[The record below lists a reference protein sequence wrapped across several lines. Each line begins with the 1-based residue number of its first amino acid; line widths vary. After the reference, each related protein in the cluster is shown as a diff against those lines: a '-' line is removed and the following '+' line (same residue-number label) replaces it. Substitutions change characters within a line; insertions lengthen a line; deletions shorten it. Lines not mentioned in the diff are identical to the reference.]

1 MTVRTV
7 VTVGAGQVA
16 AVAARTLRRR
26 GFDGRIVLLGDE
38 PYAPYQRPPLSKE
51 FLAGREGVGSLA
63 LLTPK
68 WLDANDIDIRT
79 GVQVQRI
86 DTARRTVEFDGGEIA
101 ADAIVLAT
109 GGRPRTLPI
118 TGSRPDLV
126 HYLRTLDDATA
137 LAARLTPGSTL
148 AIVGGGFIGL
158 EIAATARLLGVTVT
172 VVEQAGHL
180 LGGILG
186 EQVGRYCADLHR
198 RNGVDLRTGTG
209 VASVTTSE
217 SGVRITTT
225 GGDIIDADAVV
236 VGIGIVPNTD
246 IATASGLTVDGGV
259 VVDATGRTSVE
270 NIYAAGDVAE
280 RFSPREGRHV
290 RVEHFDNANRQ
301 AAVVADTIVGRQSL
315 SDDPHWFWSDQYE
328 MNLQMG
334 GFAMTWDQLV
344 FRGSVEERS
353 FTAFYLHEGV
363 LRSVLSV
370 NRPRDV
376 RRAMPLIKVA
386 ARPDPAALRDEDVDL
401 RTLAPPAAEPSS

>member
-38 PYAPYQRPPLSKE
+38 QHAPYQRPPLSKE
-51 FLAGREGVGSLA
+51 FLAGREGIDSLA
-63 LLTPK
+63 LLTRK

-79 GVQVQRI
+79 GVSVQRI
-86 DTARRTVEFDGGEIA
+86 DTATRTVEFDGGEIA

-109 GGRPRTLPI
+109 GGRPRTLAT

-137 LAARLTPGSTL
+137 LAARLTPGSSL

-158 EIAATARLLGVTVT
+158 EIAATAQSLGVTVT
-172 VVEQAGHL
+172 VLEQAEHL

-186 EQVGRYCADLHR
+186 EQVGRHCAELHR

-209 VASVTTSE
+209 VASVTTSDR
-217 SGVRITTT
+217 GVRIETTT
-225 GGDIIDADAVV
+225 GGIVEADAVV

-246 IATASGLTVDGGV
+246 IAAASGLAVDGGI

-270 NIYAAGDVAE
+270 NIYAAGDVAK

-315 SDDPHWFWSDQYE
+315 SDDPHWFWSDQYDSNIQFAGSASGTTE
-328 MNLQMG
+328 LVVRRDTDSG
-334 GFAMTWDQLV
+334 EFSVFYLAGDVLTAAFAMD
-344 FRGSVEERS
+344 RGE
-353 FTAFYLHEGV
+353 
-363 LRSVLSV
+363 
-370 NRPRDV
+370 DI
-376 RRAMPLIKVA
+376 MA
-386 ARPDPAALRDEDVDL
+386 ARELIGRRVDAALLADEDTDL
-401 RTLAPPAAEPSS
+401 WEMYEEVEPA

>member
-38 PYAPYQRPPLSKE
+38 QHAPYQRPPLSKE
-51 FLAGREGVGSLA
+51 FLAGREGVDSLA
-63 LLTPK
+63 LLTRK

-79 GVQVQRI
+79 GVSVQRI
-86 DTARRTVEFDGGEIA
+86 DTATRTVEFDGGEIA

-109 GGRPRTLPI
+109 GGRPRTLTA

-137 LAARLTPGSTL
+137 LAARLTPGSSL

-158 EIAATARLLGVTVT
+158 EIAATARSLGVTVT
-172 VVEQAGHL
+172 VLEQSEHL

-186 EQVGRYCADLHR
+186 EQVGRHCAELHR

-209 VASVTTSE
+209 VASVTTSDH
-217 SGVRITTT
+217 GVRIETTT
-225 GGDIIDADAVV
+225 GGIVEADAVV

-246 IATASGLTVDGGV
+246 MAAASGLAVDGGI

-270 NIYAAGDVAE
+270 NIYAAGDVAK

-315 SDDPHWFWSDQYE
+315 SDDPHWFWSDQYDTNIQFAGSASGTTE
-328 MNLQMG
+328 LVVRG
-334 GFAMTWDQLV
+334 DTDSGEFSVFYLADDVLTAAFAMD
-344 FRGSVEERS
+344 RGE
-353 FTAFYLHEGV
+353 
-363 LRSVLSV
+363 
-370 NRPRDV
+370 DI
-376 RRAMPLIKVA
+376 MA
-386 ARPDPAALRDEDVDL
+386 ARELVGRRVDAALLADEDTDL
-401 RTLAPPAAEPSS
+401 WEMYEEVEPA

>member
-38 PYAPYQRPPLSKE
+38 QHAPYQRPPLSKE
-51 FLAGREGVGSLA
+51 FLAGREGVDSLA
-63 LLTPK
+63 LLTRK

-79 GVQVQRI
+79 GVSVQRI
-86 DTARRTVEFDGGEIA
+86 DTATRTVEFDGGEIA

-109 GGRPRTLPI
+109 GGRPRTLTT
-118 TGSRPDLV
+118 TGPRPDLV

-137 LAARLTPGSTL
+137 LAARLTPGSSL

-158 EIAATARLLGVTVT
+158 EIAATARSLGVTVT
-172 VVEQAGHL
+172 VLEQAEHL

-186 EQVGRYCADLHR
+186 EQVGRHCAELHH
-198 RNGVDLRTGTG
+198 RNGVDLRAGTG
-209 VASVTTSE
+209 VASVTTSDD
-217 SGVRITTT
+217 GVRIETTT
-225 GGDIIDADAVV
+225 GIVEADAVV

-246 IATASGLTVDGGV
+246 IAAASGLAVDGGI

-270 NIYAAGDVAE
+270 NIYAAGDVAK

-315 SDDPHWFWSDQYE
+315 SDDPHWFWSDQYDTNIQFAGSASGTTE
-328 MNLQMG
+328 LVVRG
-334 GFAMTWDQLV
+334 DTDSGEFSVFYLAGDVLTAAFAMD
-344 FRGSVEERS
+344 RGE
-353 FTAFYLHEGV
+353 
-363 LRSVLSV
+363 
-370 NRPRDV
+370 DI
-376 RRAMPLIKVA
+376 MA
-386 ARPDPAALRDEDVDL
+386 ARELIGRRVDAALLADEDTDL
-401 RTLAPPAAEPSS
+401 WEMYEEVEPA

>member
-38 PYAPYQRPPLSKE
+38 QHAPYQRPPLSKE
-51 FLAGREGVGSLA
+51 FLAGREGVDSLA
-63 LLTPK
+63 LLTRK

-79 GVQVQRI
+79 GVSVQRI
-86 DTARRTVEFDGGEIA
+86 DTATRTVEFDGGEIA

-109 GGRPRTLPI
+109 GGRPRTLTA

-137 LAARLTPGSTL
+137 LAARLTPGSSL

-158 EIAATARLLGVTVT
+158 EIAATARSLGVTVT
-172 VVEQAGHL
+172 VLEQSEHL

-186 EQVGRYCADLHR
+186 EQVGRHCAELHR

-209 VASVTTSE
+209 VASVTTSDH
-217 SGVRITTT
+217 GVRIETTT
-225 GGDIIDADAVV
+225 GGIVEADAVV

-246 IATASGLTVDGGV
+246 MAAASGLAVDGGI
-259 VVDATGRTSVE
+259 VVDAAGRTSIE
-270 NIYAAGDVAE
+270 NVYAAGDVAK

-315 SDDPHWFWSDQYE
+315 SDDPHWFWSDQYDANIQFAGSASGTTE
-328 MNLQMG
+328 LVVRG
-334 GFAMTWDQLV
+334 DTDSGEFSVFYLADDVLTAAFAMD
-344 FRGSVEERS
+344 RGE
-353 FTAFYLHEGV
+353 
-363 LRSVLSV
+363 
-370 NRPRDV
+370 DI
-376 RRAMPLIKVA
+376 MA
-386 ARPDPAALRDEDVDL
+386 ARELIGRRVDAALLADEDTDL
-401 RTLAPPAAEPSS
+401 WEMYEEVEPA

>member
-38 PYAPYQRPPLSKE
+38 QHAPYQRPPLSKE
-51 FLAGREGVGSLA
+51 FLAGREGVDSLA
-63 LLTPK
+63 LLTRK

-79 GVQVQRI
+79 GVSVQRI
-86 DTARRTVEFDGGEIA
+86 DTATRTVEFDGGEIA

-109 GGRPRTLPI
+109 GGRPRTLTA

-137 LAARLTPGSTL
+137 LAARLTPGSSL

-158 EIAATARLLGVTVT
+158 EIAATARSLGVTVT
-172 VVEQAGHL
+172 VLEQSEHL

-186 EQVGRYCADLHR
+186 EQVGRHCAELHR

-209 VASVTTSE
+209 VASVTTSDH
-217 SGVRITTT
+217 GVRIETTT
-225 GGDIIDADAVV
+225 GGIVEADAVV

-246 IATASGLTVDGGV
+246 IAAASGLAVDGGI

-270 NIYAAGDVAE
+270 NIYAAGDVAK

-315 SDDPHWFWSDQYE
+315 SDDPHWFWSDQYDTNIQFAGSASGTTE
-328 MNLQMG
+328 LVVRG
-334 GFAMTWDQLV
+334 DTDSGEFSVFYLAGDVLTAAFAMD
-344 FRGSVEERS
+344 RGE
-353 FTAFYLHEGV
+353 
-363 LRSVLSV
+363 
-370 NRPRDV
+370 DI
-376 RRAMPLIKVA
+376 MA
-386 ARPDPAALRDEDVDL
+386 ARELVGRRVDAALLADEDTDL
-401 RTLAPPAAEPSS
+401 WEMYEEVEPA

>member
-38 PYAPYQRPPLSKE
+38 QHAPYQRPPLSKE
-51 FLAGREGVGSLA
+51 FLAGREGVDSLA
-63 LLTPK
+63 LLTRK

-79 GVQVQRI
+79 GVSVQRI
-86 DTARRTVEFDGGEIA
+86 DTATRTVEFDGGEIA

-109 GGRPRTLPI
+109 GGRPRTLTA

-137 LAARLTPGSTL
+137 LAARLTPGSSL

-158 EIAATARLLGVTVT
+158 EIAATARSLGVTVT
-172 VVEQAGHL
+172 VLEQSEHL

-186 EQVGRYCADLHR
+186 EQVGRHCAELHR

-209 VASVTTSE
+209 VASVTTSDH
-217 SGVRITTT
+217 GVRIETTT
-225 GGDIIDADAVV
+225 GGIVEADAVV

-246 IATASGLTVDGGV
+246 IAAASGLAVDGGI

-270 NIYAAGDVAE
+270 NIYAAGDVAK

-315 SDDPHWFWSDQYE
+315 SDDPHWFWSDQYDTNIQFAGSASGTTE
-328 MNLQMG
+328 LVVRG
-334 GFAMTWDQLV
+334 DTDSGEFSVFYLAGEVLTAAFAMD
-344 FRGSVEERS
+344 RGE
-353 FTAFYLHEGV
+353 
-363 LRSVLSV
+363 
-370 NRPRDV
+370 DI
-376 RRAMPLIKVA
+376 MA
-386 ARPDPAALRDEDVDL
+386 ARELVGRRVDAALLADEDTDL
-401 RTLAPPAAEPSS
+401 WEMYEEVEPA

>member
-38 PYAPYQRPPLSKE
+38 QHAPYQRPPLSKE
-51 FLAGREGVGSLA
+51 FLAGREGVDSLA
-63 LLTPK
+63 LLTRK

-79 GVQVQRI
+79 GVSVQRI
-86 DTARRTVEFDGGEIA
+86 DTATRTVEFDGGEIA

-109 GGRPRTLPI
+109 GGRPRTLTA

-137 LAARLTPGSTL
+137 LAARLTPGSSL

-158 EIAATARLLGVTVT
+158 EIAATARSLGVTVT
-172 VVEQAGHL
+172 VLEQSEHL

-186 EQVGRYCADLHR
+186 EQVGRHCAELHR

-209 VASVTTSE
+209 VASVTTSDH
-217 SGVRITTT
+217 GVRIETTT
-225 GGDIIDADAVV
+225 GGIVEADAVV

-246 IATASGLTVDGGV
+246 IAAASGLAVDGGI

-270 NIYAAGDVAE
+270 NIYAAGDVAK

-315 SDDPHWFWSDQYE
+315 SDDPHWFWSDQYDSNIQFAGSASGTTE
-328 MNLQMG
+328 LVVRG
-334 GFAMTWDQLV
+334 DTDSGEFSVFYLAGDVLTAAFAMD
-344 FRGSVEERS
+344 RGE
-353 FTAFYLHEGV
+353 
-363 LRSVLSV
+363 
-370 NRPRDV
+370 DI
-376 RRAMPLIKVA
+376 MA
-386 ARPDPAALRDEDVDL
+386 ARELIGRRVDAALLADEDTDL
-401 RTLAPPAAEPSS
+401 WEMYEEVEPA

>member
-109 GGRPRTLPI
+109 GGRPRTLPT

-158 EIAATARLLGVTVT
+158 EIAATARSLGVTVT

-246 IATASGLTVDGGV
+246 IATTSGLTVDGGV
-259 VVDATGRTSVE
+259 VVDSTGRTSVE
-270 NIYAAGDVAE
+270 NIYAAGDVAK

-315 SDDPHWFWSDQYE
+315 SDDPHWFWSDQYDTNIQFAGSASGTTE
-328 MNLQMG
+328 LVVRG
-334 GFAMTWDQLV
+334 DTDSGEFSVFYLAGDVLAAAFAMD
-344 FRGSVEERS
+344 RGE
-353 FTAFYLHEGV
+353 
-363 LRSVLSV
+363 
-370 NRPRDV
+370 DI
-376 RRAMPLIKVA
+376 MA
-386 ARPDPAALRDEDVDL
+386 ARELVGRRVDAALLADEDTDL
-401 RTLAPPAAEPSS
+401 WEMYEEVEPA